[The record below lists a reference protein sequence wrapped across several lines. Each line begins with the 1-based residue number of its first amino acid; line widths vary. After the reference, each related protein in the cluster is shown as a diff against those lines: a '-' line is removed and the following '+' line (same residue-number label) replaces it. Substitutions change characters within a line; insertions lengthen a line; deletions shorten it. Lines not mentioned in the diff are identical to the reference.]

1 MENTG
6 KPPVKGRIHIGHAR
20 PGGCGFSATKT
31 KGSKG
36 VTKSVSKTTEQVCA
50 CKLPI
55 QRPKPLSRVPRVSWG
70 LVAILS
76 FFFCLP
82 GVKDSPC
89 EA

>member
-6 KPPVKGRIHIGHAR
+6 KPPVKGRIHVGHAR

-31 KGSKG
+31 KGRKG
-36 VTKSVSKTTEQVCA
+36 VTKSVSKTTKQVCA

-55 QRPKPLSRVPRVSWG
+55 QRPRVSWG

-82 GVKDSPC
+82 GVKASPC